1 MRRREIAAVIG
12 GGRMLF
18 VREGTRHPGNVLAGA
33 INHLAVTVM
42 GQPVGSCE
50 ITGMPALVGH
60 LPHRNRLKMR
70 VGGPFDLRRVNTAID
85 HMVLPVKSEVIVHM
99 RIMEKVIGVMAMLEV
114 IKRMGRTEVIKI
126 TKRKAVC
133 TQAEPKINTNGNAIK
148 GASAVSRE
156 TRARRQR
163 RPTAKA

>member
-1 MRRREIAAVIG
+1 MRRGEIAAMICG
-12 GGRMLF
+12 WPMLL
-18 VREGTRHPGNVLAGA
+18 VREGTMHPGHVLIGS
-33 INHLAVTVM
+33 INHLPIAVM
-42 GQPVGSCE
+42 GQPIRHRE

-60 LPHRNRLKMR
+60 LPHRYRLKMR
-70 VGGPFDLRRVNTAID
+70 VGGPFDLRRVNATID
-85 HMVLPVKSEVIVHM
+85 HVVLPVKSEVVVHM

-114 IKRMGRTEVIKI
+114 IKRMGRTEMIKI